1 VKKTC
6 VVRDDFGKRRARVCG
21 RARHREGR
29 SIGRAMGLRAFRSDG
44 GWFLSHDSSD
54 GGWHLIPTLD
64 GWRPT
69 ARAKRMND
77 DDDILCCYNRCRRS
91 RRPSLDRFVDSST
104 RSLDRGGLTDDRRR
118 DLEECFS
125 DYSPTRSDTNPRAKR
140 PRSHRPKARARR
152 LKRRESTHRP
162 PCFHSPRVSR

>member
-1 VKKTC
+1 MREKTR

-21 RARHREGR
+21 RARHREVR

-69 ARAKRMND
+69 ARAKRMMMMTFSVVTIDVD
-77 DDDILCCYNRCRRS
+77 DLV
-91 RRPSLDRFVDSST
+91 DRASTDSSI
-104 RSLDRGGLTDDRRR
+104 RRR
-118 DLEECFS
+118 V
-125 DYSPTRSDTNPRAKR
+125 RSTEDVSQTIVDVISKNVFQII
-140 PRSHRPKARARR
+140 HRRAR
-152 LKRRESTHRP
+152 T
-162 PCFHSPRVSR
+162 

>member
-1 VKKTC
+1 MKKTC

-69 ARAKRMND
+69 ARAKRMMMMTFSVVTIDVD
-77 DDDILCCYNRCRRS
+77 DLV
-91 RRPSLDRFVDSST
+91 DRASTDSSI
-104 RSLDRGGLTDDRRR
+104 RRR
-118 DLEECFS
+118 VRSTEEVSQTIVDVISKNVF
-125 DYSPTRSDTNPRAKR
+125 KII
-140 PRSHRPKARARR
+140 HRRARTQILER
-152 LKRRESTHRP
+152 NV
-162 PCFHSPRVSR
+162 RVPTAQRHAHDA

>member
-1 VKKTC
+1 MKKKTC

-69 ARAKRMND
+69 ARAKRMMMMTFSVVTIDVD
-77 DDDILCCYNRCRRS
+77 DLV
-91 RRPSLDRFVDSST
+91 DRASTDSSI
-104 RSLDRGGLTDDRRR
+104 RRR
-118 DLEECFS
+118 VRSTEEVSQTIVDVISKNVFKII
-125 DYSPTRSDTNPRAKR
+125 YR
-140 PRSHRPKARARR
+140 RARTQILER
-152 LKRRESTHRP
+152 NV
-162 PCFHSPRVSR
+162 RVPTAQRHAHDA

>member
-1 VKKTC
+1 MKTR

-69 ARAKRMND
+69 AREKRMMMMKFSVVTIDVD
-77 DDDILCCYNRCRRS
+77 DLV
-91 RRPSLDRFVDSST
+91 DRASTDSSI
-104 RSLDRGGLTDDRRR
+104 RRR
-118 DLEECFS
+118 V
-125 DYSPTRSDTNPRAKR
+125 RSTEDVSQTIVDVISKNVFKII
-140 PRSHRPKARARR
+140 HRRARTQILER
-152 LKRRESTHRP
+152 NV
-162 PCFHSPRVSR
+162 RVPTAQRHAHDA

>member
-1 VKKTC
+1 MREKKTC

-69 ARAKRMND
+69 ARAKRMMMMTFSVVTIDVD
-77 DDDILCCYNRCRRS
+77 DLV
-91 RRPSLDRFVDSST
+91 DRASTDSSI
-104 RSLDRGGLTDDRRR
+104 RRR
-118 DLEECFS
+118 V
-125 DYSPTRSDTNPRAKR
+125 RSTEDVSQTIVDVISKNVFQII
-140 PRSHRPKARARR
+140 HRRAR
-152 LKRRESTHRP
+152 T
-162 PCFHSPRVSR
+162 

>member
-1 VKKTC
+1 MREKTR

-69 ARAKRMND
+69 ARAKRMMMMTFSVVTIDVD
-77 DDDILCCYNRCRRS
+77 DLV
-91 RRPSLDRFVDSST
+91 DRASTDSSI
-104 RSLDRGGLTDDRRR
+104 RRR
-118 DLEECFS
+118 V
-125 DYSPTRSDTNPRAKR
+125 RSTEDVSQTIVDVISKNVFQII
-140 PRSHRPKARARR
+140 HRRAR
-152 LKRRESTHRP
+152 T
-162 PCFHSPRVSR
+162 

>member
-1 VKKTC
+1 MKKTC

-69 ARAKRMND
+69 ARAKRMMMMTFSVVTIDVD
-77 DDDILCCYNRCRRS
+77 DLV
-91 RRPSLDRFVDSST
+91 DRASTDSSI
-104 RSLDRGGLTDDRRR
+104 RRR
-118 DLEECFS
+118 VRSTEEVSQTIVDVISKNVFQII
-125 DYSPTRSDTNPRAKR
+125 
-140 PRSHRPKARARR
+140 HRRARTQILER
-152 LKRRESTHRP
+152 NV
-162 PCFHSPRVSR
+162 RVPTAQRHAHDA

>member
-1 VKKTC
+1 MKKTC

-54 GGWHLIPTLD
+54 GGRHLIPTLD

-69 ARAKRMND
+69 ARAKRMMMMTFSVVTIDVD
-77 DDDILCCYNRCRRS
+77 DLV
-91 RRPSLDRFVDSST
+91 DRASTDSSI
-104 RSLDRGGLTDDRRR
+104 RRR
-118 DLEECFS
+118 VRSTEEVSQTIVDVISKNVFQII
-125 DYSPTRSDTNPRAKR
+125 
-140 PRSHRPKARARR
+140 HRRARTQILER
-152 LKRRESTHRP
+152 NV
-162 PCFHSPRVSR
+162 RVPTAQRHAHDA